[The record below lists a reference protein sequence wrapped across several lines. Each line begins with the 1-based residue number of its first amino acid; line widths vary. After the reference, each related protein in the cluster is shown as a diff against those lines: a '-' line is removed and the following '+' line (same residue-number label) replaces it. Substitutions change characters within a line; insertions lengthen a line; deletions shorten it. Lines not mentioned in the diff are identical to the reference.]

1 MTYSWRRS
9 GRHAPDETDLAGSRE
24 WGVDAPGGCPV
35 AYNRFAAPSPSALTV
50 GTTLGVSRA
59 RSPLGGASRRVW
71 NLLEKAVCSI
81 ASAEKDG
88 AAAAARDDNSET
100 DVLSRGTDASGYGTA
115 AGEELDCY
123 TADGDDDGDEGSS
136 SDSSESYVTRDGGTT
151 NNLTSR
157 PRLCCS
163 KSESMITAAAGW

>member
-1 MTYSWRRS
+1 MAS
-9 GRHAPDETDLAGSRE
+9 
-24 WGVDAPGGCPV
+24 V
-35 AYNRFAAPSPSALTV
+35 ALVPCQEVRQE
-50 GTTLGVSRA
+50 RA
-59 RSPLGGASRRVW
+59 W

-88 AAAAARDDNSET
+88 AAAAAGDDNSET

-123 TADGDDDGDEGSS
+123 TADGDDDGDKGSS

-163 KSESMITAAAGW
+163 TSESMITAAVGG

>member
-1 MTYSWRRS
+1 MAS
-9 GRHAPDETDLAGSRE
+9 
-24 WGVDAPGGCPV
+24 V
-35 AYNRFAAPSPSALTV
+35 ALVPRQEV
-50 GTTLGVSRA
+50 RQ
-59 RSPLGGASRRVW
+59 GGAW

-88 AAAAARDDNSET
+88 TAVAVGEDNSKT
-100 DVLSRGTDASGYGTA
+100 DLLSRETDASGYGAA
-115 AGEELDCY
+115 AGEEPDCY
-123 TADGDDDGDEGSS
+123 TADRDDDGDEGSS

-163 KSESMITAAAGW
+163 TSESMTTAAAGW